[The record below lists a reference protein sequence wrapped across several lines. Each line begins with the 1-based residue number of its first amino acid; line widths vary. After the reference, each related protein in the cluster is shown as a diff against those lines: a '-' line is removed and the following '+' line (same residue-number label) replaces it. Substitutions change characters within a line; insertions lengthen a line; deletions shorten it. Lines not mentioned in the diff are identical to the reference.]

1 MDNMGRI
8 RKHGAFR
15 LVFCLLLILS
25 LSGCG
30 NHNLKD
36 PALDISNASLTE
48 FSELDEEMML
58 VIINGVKFEN
68 ENYYRTD
75 SRNGEDVYKYAGNVI
90 SYFINDDHY
99 VFYCQAEGMDPGEW
113 LIKVPDNGKG
123 ELQIDEACYIRAV
136 DVSEIPDWLT
146 EQDIYG

>member
-1 MDNMGRI
+1 MERI
-8 RKHGAFR
+8 MKHDAFR
-15 LVFCLLLILS
+15 LVFCLLLILF

-30 NHNLKD
+30 HHYLKD
-36 PALDISNASLTE
+36 PALDISDASLTE

-58 VIINGVKFEN
+58 VIINGVKYEN
-68 ENYYRTD
+68 EIFYRP
-75 SRNGEDVYKYAGNVI
+75 SSGNGEDVYEHARNVI

-99 VFYCQAEGMDPGEW
+99 IFYCQAEGMDPREW
-113 LIKVPDNGKG
+113 LIRVPDNGKG
-123 ELQIDEACYIRAV
+123 KLQIDEACYIRAV